1 MGFPPRPPPGVPPPP
16 PPGMRPPLPPGFMAP
31 PMGPLFGPRML
42 GPMPAG
48 PQTVFEKGPEIK
60 KIPEREE
67 ASGYVDNISK
77 TSIEEYSRRSHKIC
91 PNGSENSQEPSQQ
104 TKIKTQDDAG
114 HDRG

>member
-1 MGFPPRPPPGVPPPP
+1 MIKETKHIDEYILIVAGVPPP

-31 PMGPLFGPRML
+31 PMGPLPFGPRML

-67 ASGYVDNISK
+67 ASGKSNL
-77 TSIEEYSRRSHKIC
+77 
-91 PNGSENSQEPSQQ
+91 PP
-104 TKIKTQDDAG
+104 
-114 HDRG
+114 